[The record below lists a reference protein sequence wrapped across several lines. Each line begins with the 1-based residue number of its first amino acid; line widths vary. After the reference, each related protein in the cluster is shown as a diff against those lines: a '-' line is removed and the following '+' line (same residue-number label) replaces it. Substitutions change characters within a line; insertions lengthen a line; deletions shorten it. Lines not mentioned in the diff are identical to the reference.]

1 MADKA
6 YPRRPAAP
14 SSKPGALPKS
24 VKNAPPHLR
33 AAIRLNQ
40 NKESAQRVRDRK
52 RAEEKALQE
61 KIRKNNEKLAE
72 LERRAQN
79 LTDVLVKRQKR
90 NAQAAARKGKP
101 KVSGSG
107 SGAGAKAGS
116 G

>member
-1 MADKA
+1 M
-6 YPRRPAAP
+6 
-14 SSKPGALPKS
+14 
-24 VKNAPPHLR
+24 
-33 AAIRLNQ
+33 NQ

-90 NAQAAARKGKP
+90 TRRPPLGKGSRK
-101 KVSGSG
+101 
-107 SGAGAKAGS
+107 
-116 G
+116 